1 MGHIFRPGIT
11 GCRPGPN
18 LILRDGCRDRYIGLG
33 DAARDACLRLVE
45 GQPAAIGDPA
55 IIDGLITRDILRRV
69 DGNARPQLCPPATEI
84 NNCALHAPASP
95 YSGAVL
101 AAVARHAFA
110 ILELKTRPLAVILAR
125 LARAKIGRAH
135 VELQS
140 LMRISYAV
148 FCLKKKKNQ

>member
-1 MGHIFRPGIT
+1 MSYCTFFFFFSSRRRHTRCALLT
-11 GCRPGPN
+11 GVQTCALP
-18 LILRDGCRDRYIGLG
+18 I
-33 DAARDACLRLVE
+33 CLRLVE

-110 ILELKTRPLAVILAR
+110 ILEQ
-125 LARAKIGRAH
+125 IGRAH
-135 VELQS
+135 V
-140 LMRISYAV
+140 
-148 FCLKKKKNQ
+148 

>member
-1 MGHIFRPGIT
+1 MIRRPPRSTRTDTLFPYTTLFRS
-11 GCRPGPN
+11 
-18 LILRDGCRDRYIGLG
+18 
-33 DAARDACLRLVE
+33 RDACLRLVE

-110 ILELKTRPLAVILAR
+110 ILALKTRAR
-125 LARAKIGRAH
+125 KTVVSVKCVLVPVDIGVGR
-135 VELQS
+135 S
-140 LMRISYAV
+140 I
-148 FCLKKKKNQ
+148 KNNKNNFYTSCFLIFT